1 MILSNWLC
9 KSTHKNSNI
18 DIILNLSIK
27 ALLGTRIKISKN
39 TEILMVEFDE
49 NIRSKFEWKVSIE

>member
-9 KSTHKNSNI
+9 KSTHKNCNI

-39 TEILMVEFDE
+39 IEILMAEFDE
-49 NIRSKFEWKVSIE
+49 NIGWKYE